1 MIVEANSLLTN
12 LLEIKKSSALRKG
25 VSTGFHSLDEL
36 LYLSKQYLMVL
47 TGMPSCGKSEVLD
60 SIAVN
65 TSILHGWNWLYFS
78 PENFPLE
85 EHLKKLVEKKAGKN
99 LHSMTNE
106 EIAKESGWV
115 NDYFSWI
122 HPEDDKYS
130 LNDILAEVELRI
142 ETGHQVDAIV
152 IDPWNELD
160 HSAQGGMRDDQYI
173 SKCLSVI
180 RRFHR
185 KYNLLTCVVIHPTK
199 MQKDNTTGSYP
210 VPSLY
215 DCNGGAMWRNKA
227 DFGIC
232 VHRQDFGKHEAAVIV
247 QKIKFKTM
255 GRIGKVDLDYDLK
268 SGRFKDKENPFF
280 TLPSRDDEDLP
291 L

>member
-1 MIVEANSLLTN
+1 MIIEANELLTK
-12 LLEIKKSSALRKG
+12 LMEIRKANSTRKG
-25 VSTGFHSLDEL
+25 VSTGFFSLDEY

-60 SIAVN
+60 AIAVN
-65 TSILHGWNWLYFS
+65 TSLLHGWKWLYFS

-85 EHLKKLVEKKAGKN
+85 EHLKKLVEKKTGKN
-99 LHSMTNE
+99 IHSMKE
-106 EIAKESGWV
+106 REIQDASEWV
-115 NDYFSWI
+115 NDHFAWV
-122 HPEDDKYS
+122 HPDDDHYS
-130 LNDILAEVELRI
+130 LDAILSEVAIRI
-142 ETGHQVDAIV
+142 ETGYQVDAIV

-160 HSAQGGMRDDQYI
+160 HSAQAGMRDDQYI

-185 KYNLLTCVVIHPTK
+185 KYNLLTCIVIHPTK
-199 MQKDNTTGSYP
+199 MQKDNTGHYP
-210 VPSLY
+210 IPNLY

-227 DFGIC
+227 DFGLC
-232 VHRQDFGKHEAAVIV
+232 VHRQDFNKHEAAVII

-255 GRIGKVDLDYDLK
+255 GKIGVVNLDYDLR
-268 SGRFKDKENPFF
+268 SGRFKDQMNPDF
-280 TLPSRDDEDLP
+280 TLPEVLP